1 MILIKY
7 CKIKGAEFIPHLDTL
22 NHLNRIIRRTGI
34 EVKYSQGFNPHM
46 LIYMSSPIALGL
58 KSLSEYCL
66 INTDYTNDDFIDKFN
81 ACSPLGIK
89 ATEIYFSNVK
99 LNVASDITSA
109 TYIISGLNKFD
120 VNEVLNASTFT
131 VPDKHSVEKEVKDRI
146 ISLYFDGDN
155 LIATLKFGNVT
166 LRPDAL
172 AKKLK
177 TLYGGEKINIIKQDV
192 KFLKDLTCDEYVKGK
207 NNV

>member
-146 ISLYFDGDN
+146 ISLYFDGDD

-192 KFLKDLTCDEYVKGK
+192 KFLNDLTCDEYVKGK

>member
-7 CKIKGAEFIPHLDTL
+7 CKLKGAEFIPHLDTL
-22 NHLNRIIRRTGI
+22 KHLGKIIRRTNV

-66 INTDYTNDDFIDKFN
+66 INTDYNNEDFIEKFN
-81 ACSPLGIK
+81 NCSPLGIK
-89 ATEIYFSNVK
+89 ATEIYFSQNK

-109 TYIISGLNKFD
+109 TYVINGLNKFD
-120 VNEVLNASTFT
+120 VNEILNSDTFT
-131 VPDKHSVEKEVKDRI
+131 VLDKHSGEKEVRDRI
-146 ISLYFDGDN
+146 IALNFDGDD

-166 LRPDAL
+166 LRPDAFSN
-172 AKKLK
+172 KLL
-177 TLYGGEKINIIKQDV
+177 TIYGGNKINILKKDV
-192 KFLKDLTCDEYVKGK
+192 RFLNDLTCDEYVKGK
-207 NNV
+207 NNG

>member
-7 CKIKGAEFIPHLDTL
+7 SKHKGAEFIPHLDTL
-22 NHLNRIIRRTGI
+22 KHLGRIIRRTGI

-46 LIYMSSPIALGL
+46 LIYMSAPIALGL

-66 INTDYTNDDFIDKFN
+66 IATDYSSEDFIEKFN
-81 ACSPLGIK
+81 NCSPLGIK
-89 ATEIYFSNVK
+89 ATEIYFTQNK

-109 TYIISGLNKFD
+109 TYKISGHNKFD
-120 VNEVLNASTFT
+120 VNEVLNSPTFT
-131 VPDKHSVEKEVKDRI
+131 VLDKHSGEKEVKDRI
-146 ISLYFDGDN
+146 ISLYFDGDD

-166 LRPDAL
+166 LRPDAF
-172 AKKLK
+172 ANKLK
-177 TLYGGEKINIIKQDV
+177 SLYGGDKINIIKQDV
-192 KFLKDLTCDEYVKGK
+192 KFLDNLTCADYVKGK